1 MMKPVQG
8 YVTND
13 GSFFES
19 KKDAAQYEAEL
30 ELRERISE
38 TYPTAE
44 LDGVMAMINKMMP
57 QLRRYC
63 DAYYCEPITTEGEVG
78 EETDNAAPQADG
90 RSGFFDGTEED
101 LKGVLKLPTGR
112 PRHVPDLGHRPY
124 AKEVSDGGEVD
135 GA

>member
-1 MMKPVQG
+1 MKPAQG
-8 YVTND
+8 YITND

-19 KKDAAQYEAEL
+19 KKEATLYEAEL
-30 ELRERISE
+30 ELRGCI
-38 TYPTAE
+38 AE
-44 LDGVMAMINKMMP
+44 KFPKVQLELVMAMLVAVMP
-57 QLRRYC
+57 ELRRYC
-63 DAYYCEPITTEGEVG
+63 DAYFYAPNTPEGEIG
-78 EETDNAAPQADG
+78 EASPEPETQADG
-90 RSGFFDGTEED
+90 HSGFFSGTEED